1 MAVPPSH
8 ALTLFLLIQRL
19 VLYYFSSHPF
29 FGRTTEKKGLEPV
42 QQQNEGSV
50 FLLSTPP
57 PQQGSRHTLRD
68 CENGGSRKAGNE
80 KFIECG
86 YLNLKRK

>member
-1 MAVPPSH
+1 LEH
-8 ALTLFLLIQRL
+8 FRIL
-19 VLYYFSSHPF
+19 VWQHDSSHPF
-29 FGRTTEKKGLEPV
+29 FGRTTEKKDLEPV

-50 FLLSTPP
+50 FFLSTPPPP

-68 CENGGSRKAGNE
+68 FENGGSRKAGNE